1 MEKIMSRFNTF
12 NSLMSTSSN
21 NDDEEEEEANE
32 DECAYEEPAEAEEIV
47 PTTFTPKTYVEKHI
61 DVEVPSERVLENQ
74 YNDASYWKVTGCED
88 DLDDLLKDF
97 E

>member
-61 DVEVPSERVLENQ
+61 DVEVPSERVLEN
-74 YNDASYWKVTGCED
+74 
-88 DLDDLLKDF
+88 
-97 E
+97 

>member
-21 NDDEEEEEANE
+21 NNDEEEEEAHEE
-32 DECAYEEPAEAEEIV
+32 DIYEEPVEEAEEVV
-47 PTTFTPKTYVEKHI
+47 PTTFTPKSFVEKHI

-74 YNDASYWKVTGCED
+74 YTDASYWKVTGCEE
-88 DLDDLLKDF
+88 DLEDLMKDF

>member
-1 MEKIMSRFNTF
+1 MSRFNTF

-21 NDDEEEEEANE
+21 NDDEDDEEAHEEE
-32 DECAYEEPAEAEEIV
+32 CVYEEPSEAEEVV
-47 PTTFTPKTYVEKHI
+47 PTTFTPKTFIEKHI

-74 YNDASYWKVTGCED
+74 YTDASYWKVAGCED
-88 DLDDLLKDF
+88 DLDDLMKDF